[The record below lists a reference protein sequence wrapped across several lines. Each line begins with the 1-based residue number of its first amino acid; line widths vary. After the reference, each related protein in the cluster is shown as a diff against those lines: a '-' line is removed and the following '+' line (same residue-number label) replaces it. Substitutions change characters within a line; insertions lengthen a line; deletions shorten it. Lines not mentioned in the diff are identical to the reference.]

1 MSAIEIKLQHSVQFG
16 EQTIDVL
23 RLRRPK
29 AKDFRSLKN
38 MDMPFA
44 MMLDFAA
51 ELADLPPAALDNLD
65 VDDVPRVMEVV
76 SGFLGG
82 FPGTGKM

>member
-1 MSAIEIKLQHSVQFG
+1 MSAIEIKLQHPVPFG
-16 EQTIDVL
+16 EQSIDVL

-65 VDDVPRVMEVV
+65 VDDVPRLMEVV
-76 SGFLGG
+76 AGFLGG